1 MSREMVNSGI
11 PWIGEIPNGW
21 KVARLKNV
29 KADIPYAI
37 VDGPFGS
44 AISTNDYRDSGVPLV
59 RIVNLSGKYVDASS
73 TVYISDNLAETV
85 KRSSFR
91 IGDIIVA
98 KTGATVG
105 KCAINNSITYGILSS
120 SCVKVSISDEYD
132 TRYYYYLFQTN
143 EFNNALREAS
153 GGSTRDTINLTP
165 FNNLYCLIPSLREQQ
180 KIASFLDRKCSE
192 IDEMIALQEKVV
204 EELKAYKQSVIT
216 EAVTKGL
223 NPDVPMKDSGIEW
236 IGEIPEHWKMCRV
249 KDILEAGKDGIKIGP
264 FGSSLTNKVNG
275 EGECKIYGQWN
286 IVNKDFTAGK
296 NFVSAETYREL
307 DAYKIV
313 AGDIL
318 VSMMGTI
325 GKCAIIPNGLQDGI
339 MDSHVIK
346 IRINK
351 NIINPEFFELMYDKD
366 NSTFIFEQLSRMK
379 KGSIMDGL
387 NSSIVKR
394 LNLLLPPIN
403 EQQEIASY
411 LLEKRSQIDNLISI
425 KLSKIDSLKEYK
437 KSIIYEYVTGKKEVT
452 E

>member
-1 MSREMVNSGI
+1 MREMKDSGI
-11 PWIGEIPNGW
+11 PWIGEIPKEWQVNMLSSLFDEH
-21 KVARLKNV
+21 KQKN
-29 KADIPYAI
+29 KD
-37 VDGPFGS
+37 
-44 AISTNDYRDSGVPLV
+44 
-59 RIVNLSGKYVDASS
+59 
-73 TVYISDNLAETV
+73 LAETNLLSLSYGKIV
-85 KRSSFR
+85 RKDINNKEGLLPESFDGYNIISRGDIVFRLTDLQNDKRSLRTGLCLEKGIITSAYVTIRERKSLNSSYFHYLLHSYDLCKVFYGM
-91 IGDIIVA
+91 GDGVRQ
-98 KTGATVG
+98 GM
-105 KCAINNSITYGILSS
+105 NY
-120 SCVKVSISDEYD
+120 SD
-132 TRYYYYLFQTN
+132 
-143 EFNNALREAS
+143 LRKLLVLHPTLA
-153 GGSTRDTINLTP
+153 
-165 FNNLYCLIPSLREQQ
+165 EQQ
-180 KIASFLDRKCSE
+180 RIAEFLDRKCAE
-192 IDEMIALQEKVV
+192 VDEMIGLQEQII

-223 NPDVPMKDSGIEW
+223 NPDAPMRDSGIEW
-236 IGEIPEHWKMCRV
+236 IGEIPEHWGVCRV

-275 EGECKIYGQWN
+275 DGECKIYGQWN

-296 NFVSAETYREL
+296 NFVSAETYKEL

-313 AGDIL
+313 TGDIL

-351 NIINPEFFELMYDKD
+351 STINPEYFELMYDKD

-394 LNLLLPPIN
+394 LNLLLPPID
-403 EQQEIASY
+403 EQQEIVSY
-411 LLEKRSQIDNLISI
+411 LLEKRSKIESLISI

-437 KSIIYEYVTGKKEVT
+437 KSIIYEYVTGKREV

>member
-1 MSREMVNSGI
+1 MSRAMKDSGI
-11 PWIGEIPNGW
+11 PWIGEIPEGW
-21 KVARLKNV
+21 KVCFIKQIMRNKSIKGFPNERVL
-29 KADIPYAI
+29 
-37 VDGPFGS
+37 S
-44 AISTNDYRDSGVPLV
+44 LYRDYGVIPKDSRDDNHNVTSDDTSSYKLVDEGDFVINKMKAWQGSMAVSEYRGIISPAYYICRFTSTDINKRYIHYLLRNDSYKTEYMRLSSGLRVGQWDLNIDDFL
-59 RIVNLSGKYVDASS
+59 RIMMILPP
-73 TVYISDNLAETV
+73 LAEQQ
-85 KRSSFR
+85 R
-91 IGDIIVA
+91 IA
-98 KTGATVG
+98 
-105 KCAINNSITYGILSS
+105 
-120 SCVKVSISDEYD
+120 E
-132 TRYYYYLFQTN
+132 
-143 EFNNALREAS
+143 
-153 GGSTRDTINLTP
+153 
-165 FNNLYCLIPSLREQQ
+165 
-180 KIASFLDRKCSE
+180 FLDRKCAE
-192 IDEMIALQEKVV
+192 VDEMIALQEQII

-236 IGEIPEHWKMCRV
+236 IGEIPEHWEVCRV

-275 EGECKIYGQWN
+275 DGECKIYGQWN

-296 NFVSAETYREL
+296 NFVSAETYKEL

-351 NIINPEFFELMYDKD
+351 STINPEYFELMYDKD

-394 LNLLLPPIN
+394 LNLLLPPID
-403 EQQEIASY
+403 EQQEIVSY
-411 LLEKRSQIDNLISI
+411 LLEKRSKIESLISI

-437 KSIIYEYVTGKKEVT
+437 KSIIYEYVTGKREV